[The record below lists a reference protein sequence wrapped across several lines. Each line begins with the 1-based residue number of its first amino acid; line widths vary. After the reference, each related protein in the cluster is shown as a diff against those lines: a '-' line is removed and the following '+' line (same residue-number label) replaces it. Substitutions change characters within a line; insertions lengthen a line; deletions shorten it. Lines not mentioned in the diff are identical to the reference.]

1 MKKIIFAF
9 LILTTTSCF
18 GITETKKISLE
29 QAILSALSTNPQMKM
44 AILDVEKSKNDIKT
58 ADKLQ
63 NPTVGTFQNMG
74 RAGEGDPQQ
83 IGVEYIVELLKR
95 GKRKEVA
102 KTKSQSMYD
111 NQKFQEYNLVFEVKK
126 AYFDL
131 LLKKSNLKILA
142 EQKNI
147 SKEIL
152 DSTIKQEQKG
162 KVPKTDVVQAKIAY
176 NRTVMYYNI
185 ANSEVISSR
194 NRFNSVM
201 NTSNIEY
208 DTQEEYLNGQ
218 FEELLTLKPTENFL
232 NFENIKNYTLS
243 NRYDLLSAQEEV
255 KSAQSK
261 LKVAKSQLIPD
272 IELIGGYSYFTKGVS
287 DNGRFQSGAFAGVNL
302 VNTPLVY
309 RYKPEINNAKLDI
322 QKAQLKYEDLQID
335 VTRSISDAWE
345 KYTVA
350 KDNLNFYN
358 TELLANSKEL
368 LQASIQS
375 LDKKEIDMTDFLVSK
390 KLYLEMMLS
399 YHVALS
405 EYYTSYAELLK
416 EMNVHNINEMN
427 KETI

>member
-74 RAGEGDPQQ
+74 RAGEGDPHQ

-302 VNTPLVY
+302 VNIPLVY

>member
-218 FEELLTLKPTENFL
+218 FEELLTLKPTDNFL

-302 VNTPLVY
+302 VNIPLVY

>member
-1 MKKIIFAF
+1 
-9 LILTTTSCF
+9 
-18 GITETKKISLE
+18 
-29 QAILSALSTNPQMKM
+29 
-44 AILDVEKSKNDIKT
+44 
-58 ADKLQ
+58 
-63 NPTVGTFQNMG
+63 
-74 RAGEGDPQQ
+74 
-83 IGVEYIVELLKR
+83 
-95 GKRKEVA
+95 
-102 KTKSQSMYD
+102 
-111 NQKFQEYNLVFEVKK
+111 
-126 AYFDL
+126 
-131 LLKKSNLKILA
+131 
-142 EQKNI
+142 
-147 SKEIL
+147 
-152 DSTIKQEQKG
+152 
-162 KVPKTDVVQAKIAY
+162 
-176 NRTVMYYNI
+176 MYYNI

-302 VNTPLVY
+302 VNIPLVY